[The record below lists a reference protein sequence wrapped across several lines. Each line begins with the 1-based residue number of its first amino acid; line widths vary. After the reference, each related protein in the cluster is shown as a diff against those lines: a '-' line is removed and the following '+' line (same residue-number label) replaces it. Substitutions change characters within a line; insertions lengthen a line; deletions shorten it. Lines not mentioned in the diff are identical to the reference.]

1 MAASNRKYKKKK
13 LGNYPFL
20 SVIFS
25 ISISLFVIGLFGL
38 LLIYGNGLTNL
49 IRENIEIQ
57 VFLNKRIT
65 ENERIRISKTLSS
78 KDYILLKDDSP
89 QITLITREAAAADF
103 IEETGEDFIKFIGE
117 NPLRDAITMKI
128 KPEYHT
134 PEKMSEIKAEIES
147 ETGVYEVVYVENL
160 VESINDNL
168 AKVGALLA
176 GFAALLVIIV
186 VILINNTIKLA
197 LFSQRFL
204 IRSMQLVGAKSSFI
218 KKPFLLRAVSYGF
231 LSGAIASGLLFVL
244 MQYASNRIQELGV
257 LQDIKQ
263 ALILM
268 CLLLGLGILIGF
280 TSTYRAINKYLK
292 MSLDD
297 LY

>member
-1 MAASNRKYKKKK
+1 MTASKKKFKKKK

-38 LLIYGNGLTNL
+38 LLMYGNGLTNL

-57 VFLNKRIT
+57 VFLNKQIPG
-65 ENERIRISKTLSS
+65 NERIKISKTLSS
-78 KDYILLKDDSP
+78 KEYVLLKEDIP
-89 QITLITREAAAADF
+89 QITLITKENAAAEF
-103 IEETGEDFIKFIGE
+103 IEETGEDFIEFIGE
-117 NPLRDAITMKI
+117 NPLRDALIIRI

-134 PEKMSEIKAEIES
+134 TEKMAKIKKEIES
-147 ETGVYEVVYVENL
+147 ERGVFEVAYVENL
-160 VESINDNL
+160 VESINSNL

-176 GFAALLVIIV
+176 GFVALLITIV
-186 VILINNTIKLA
+186 AILINNTIKLA

-204 IRSMQLVGAKSSFI
+204 IRSMQLVGATDSFI
-218 KKPFLLRAVSYGF
+218 KTPFLLRAINYGF
-231 LSGAIASGLLFVL
+231 LSGAVASILLFAL
-244 MQYASNRIQELGV
+244 MRYASNRIEDLKL
-257 LQDIKQ
+257 LQDNQ
-263 ALILM
+263 QLLFLM
-268 CLLLGLGILIGF
+268 ALLLLLGILIGF

>member
-1 MAASNRKYKKKK
+1 MTASEKRFKKKK

-57 VFLNKRIT
+57 VFLNKQIT
-65 ENERIRISKTLSS
+65 ENERIKISKTLSS
-78 KDYILLKDDSP
+78 KEYVLLKEDKP
-89 QITLITREAAAADF
+89 QITLVTKEDAAAEF
-103 IEETGEDFIKFIGE
+103 IQETGEEFIEFIGE
-117 NPLRDAITMKI
+117 NPLRDALIIRI

-134 PEKMSEIKAEIES
+134 TERMAEIKKEIES
-147 ETGVYEVVYVENL
+147 ERGVYEVAYVENL
-160 VESINDNL
+160 VESINSNL
-168 AKVGALLA
+168 AKVGGLLA
-176 GFAALLVIIV
+176 GFAALLVVIV
-186 VILINNTIKLA
+186 IILINNTIKLA

-204 IRSMQLVGAKSSFI
+204 IRSMQLVGATAYFI
-218 KKPFLLRAVSYGF
+218 KKPFLLRAINYGF
-231 LSGAIASGLLFVL
+231 LSGVIASMLLFAL
-244 MQYASNRIQELGV
+244 MRYTSNRIEDLALLQDSQQLLFLMGLLLLLGV
-257 LQDIKQ
+257 L
-263 ALILM
+263 
-268 CLLLGLGILIGF
+268 IGF
-280 TSTYRAINKYLK
+280 ASTYRAINKYLK

>member
-1 MAASNRKYKKKK
+1 MTASKKKFKKKK

-38 LLIYGNGLTNL
+38 LLMYGNGLTNL

-57 VFLNKRIT
+57 VFLNKQIT
-65 ENERIRISKTLSS
+65 ENERIKISKTLSS
-78 KDYILLKDDSP
+78 KEYVLLKEDIP
-89 QITLITREAAAADF
+89 QITLITKENAAAEF
-103 IEETGEDFIKFIGE
+103 IEETGEDFIEFIGE
-117 NPLRDAITMKI
+117 NPLRDALIIRI

-134 PEKMSEIKAEIES
+134 TEKMAEIKKEIES
-147 ETGVYEVVYVENL
+147 ERGVFEVAYVENL
-160 VESINDNL
+160 VESINSNL

-176 GFAALLVIIV
+176 GFAALLITIV
-186 VILINNTIKLA
+186 AILINNTIKLA

-204 IRSMQLVGAKSSFI
+204 IRSMQLVGATDSFI
-218 KKPFLLRAVSYGF
+218 KKPFLLRAINYGF
-231 LSGAIASGLLFVL
+231 LSGAVASILLFAL
-244 MQYASNRIQELGV
+244 MRYASNRIEDLKL
-257 LQDIKQ
+257 LQDNQ
-263 ALILM
+263 QLLFLMALL
-268 CLLLGLGILIGF
+268 LLLGVLIGF